1 MQVEPNIA
9 AIEAPLNANVWKVQA
24 NEGDVLNAEQTLVVL
39 EAMKL
44 EINVLAEQNFEGAR
58 IEKLLVKPGDV
69 VDSGQALMLI
79 RREGRVSSR

>member
-39 EAMKL
+39 EAMKP

-69 VDSGQALMLI
+69 VDSGQVLILI

>member
-1 MQVEPNIA
+1 MQVEPDIA

>member
-1 MQVEPNIA
+1 MQVEPDIA

-39 EAMKL
+39 EAMKP

-69 VDSGQALMLI
+69 VDSGQVLILI

>member
-69 VDSGQALMLI
+69 VDSGQVLILI